1 MQTEQTT
8 AWNRE
13 CVICGHKW
21 QGSETDAC
29 PVCAQ
34 SQTPDIDAAKQ
45 RIEDAARGV
54 RARSEATDHRGDFF
68 AQVKTAEMAQKIA
81 RRLGK
86 PQGVFSDFAVRWIE
100 AVDALEQELKVH
112 NGR

>member
-1 MQTEQTT
+1 MSDEQTT
-8 AWNRE
+8 D
-13 CVICGHKW
+13 VG
-21 QGSETDAC
+21 
-29 PVCAQ
+29 
-34 SQTPDIDAAKQ
+34 AAKK
-45 RIEDAARGV
+45 RIEVAARGV
-54 RARSEATDHRGDFF
+54 RAQSEATDHRSDFF